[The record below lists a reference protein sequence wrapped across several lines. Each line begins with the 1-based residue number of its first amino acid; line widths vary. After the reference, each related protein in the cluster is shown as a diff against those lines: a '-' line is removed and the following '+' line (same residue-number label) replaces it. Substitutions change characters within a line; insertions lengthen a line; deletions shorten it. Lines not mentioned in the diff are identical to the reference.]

1 MSATEH
7 PPASQ
12 GAPAGRSWRN
22 APPWVWTVL
31 AWCAGLVFT
40 FLVRVRLP
48 GEDEPPVMAGVL
60 IYRWDG
66 ITQLAIATALTV
78 AGARRLDRS
87 PLGGLGLLL
96 AASVVATSS
105 LSVGE
110 IPLAQFLAVDVALY
124 TVAASRPRRTGA
136 VAVALA
142 LGVLAGYLTLRWLAG
157 WGTGTSAELA
167 VALTAVVAWLTGD
180 SAHRSRLHAEQLR
193 ERSTA
198 QAVTDERL
206 RIARELHDMVAH
218 SIGIVA
224 LQAGAARRVI
234 DTQPERAREALGE
247 VEATSRETLAG
258 LRRMLGALREA
269 DRAAAAGRETVSGT
283 PGLGEAVSGMPG
295 LGEVDRLAAATTAAG
310 VRVEVL
316 RVGERRPLPQEIDLS
331 AYRIVQEA
339 VTNVVRHA
347 GTAACRVTLHH
358 RDDAL
363 SIEVVDDGRGG
374 APSDTG
380 YGLLGMRERVGL
392 LHGEFSAGPRPEGG
406 FRVRARLPL
415 PAAAR

>member
-1 MSATEH
+1 M
-7 PPASQ
+7 
-12 GAPAGRSWRN
+12 
-22 APPWVWTVL
+22 WTVL

-40 FLVRVRLP
+40 FLIRVRLP
-48 GEDEPPVMAGVL
+48 GEDAPPVLAGVL
-60 IYRWDG
+60 FYRWDG
-66 ITQLAIATALTV
+66 ITQLVLATALTV
-78 AGARRLDRS
+78 AGARWLDRS

-96 AASVVATSS
+96 GASVIATMP

-142 LGVLAGYLTLRWLAG
+142 LGVLAGYLAFRWLAG
-157 WGTGTSAELA
+157 WTTGTSAELA

-180 SAHRSRLHAEQLR
+180 SAHRSRLHSEELR
-193 ERSTA
+193 ARSTA
-198 QAVTDERL
+198 QAVSDERL

-269 DRAAAAGRETVSGT
+269 DRGGDPAREG
-283 PGLGEAVSGMPG
+283 PP
-295 LGEVDRLAAATTAAG
+295 
-310 VRVEVL
+310 VR
-316 RVGERRPLPQEIDLS
+316 RGSTRWTGWRRRPPRRGCGWRCAGWADGGRCRGRSTCRRTASCRSRSPMWS
-331 AYRIVQEA
+331 A
-339 VTNVVRHA
+339 T
-347 GTAACRVTLHH
+347 
-358 RDDAL
+358 
-363 SIEVVDDGRGG
+363 
-374 APSDTG
+374 
-380 YGLLGMRERVGL
+380 
-392 LHGEFSAGPRPEGG
+392 PRPA
-406 FRVRARLPL
+406 RAG
-415 PAAAR
+415 